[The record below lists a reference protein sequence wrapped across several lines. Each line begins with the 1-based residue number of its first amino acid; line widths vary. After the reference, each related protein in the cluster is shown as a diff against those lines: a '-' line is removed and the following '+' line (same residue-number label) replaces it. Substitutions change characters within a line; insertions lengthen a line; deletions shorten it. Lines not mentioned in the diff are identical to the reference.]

1 MSQTS
6 GDILPEQSLNENGSI
21 IKDNKPKVKW
31 TAEHERILVDW
42 ADKALC
48 YRWLHGKAHERY
60 SKLNTWFTIPVIIM
74 STLTGTANFAQE
86 QVPADFRGFYPM
98 IIGSVNLIAGII
110 STIQQYL
117 KVAPLNEA
125 HRVATISWD
134 KFYRNIK
141 TDLARSPSERVDV
154 KIALKVA
161 KEEYDR
167 LTETS
172 PVIPKDIVEEF
183 KLTFHTKLTDAELL
197 EKESGLKKLSRPE
210 ILDALETTATIVYVP
225 HEEDKDDENL
235 QAYVESKIK
244 LEESIKV
251 KKLMNFIESFKNKYA
266 REPTNEE
273 ILENLQDQI
282 QSDFI
287 VRYLNKQKN
296 QSAPLNSENGIKS
309 FRNAI
314 GLVQNTLLRNK
325 SIDDNNSLNTPRS
338 PSDIV

>member
-1 MSQTS
+1 MSQIGGEAPS
-6 GDILPEQSLNENGSI
+6 ELNNEGSI
-21 IKDNKPKVKW
+21 PGKDNKPKVKW

-60 SKLNTWFTIPVIIM
+60 SKWNTWFTIPVIIM

-86 QVPADFRGFYPM
+86 QVPPDFRGFYPM

-172 PVIPKDIVEEF
+172 PVIPKDIIEEF
-183 KLTFHTKLTDAELL
+183 KLTFHSKLSDAELL
-197 EKESGLKKLSRPE
+197 EKEKGLKQLSRPE
-210 ILDALETTATIVYVP
+210 ICDALETTATVVYVP
-225 HEEDKDDENL
+225 HEDDRDNENL
-235 QAYVESKIK
+235 HEYVESKIK
-244 LEESIKV
+244 LDEAIKT
-251 KKLMNFIESFKNKYA
+251 KKINTFIEGFKNKYS

-273 ILENLQDQI
+273 VIENLQDQI
-282 QSDFI
+282 PSDFI
-287 VRYLNKQKN
+287 IRYQNKKAQ
-296 QSAPLNSENGIKS
+296 ALNSESGIKS
-309 FRNAI
+309 FRTAI
-314 GLVQNTLLRNK
+314 GLVQNSMLLKNK
-325 SIDDNNSLNTPRS
+325 QNDDKSSARS
-338 PSDIV
+338 NISDMV

>member
-1 MSQTS
+1 MSQISAEAPTEIIINDS
-6 GDILPEQSLNENGSI
+6 AING
-21 IKDNKPKVKW
+21 KEGKPKVKW

-98 IIGSVNLIAGII
+98 IIGSVNIIAGII

-141 TDLARSPSERVDV
+141 TDLARSPTERVDV
-154 KIALKVA
+154 KVALKVA

-172 PVIPKDIVEEF
+172 PVIPQDIIDNF
-183 KLTFHTKLTDAELL
+183 KRTFHTNLTEAELMNK
-197 EKESGLKKLSRPE
+197 EKGLKLLSKPE
-210 ILDALETTATIVYVP
+210 ILDALETTASIVYMP
-225 HEEDKDDENL
+225 HEEDKDNIDL
-235 QAYVESKIK
+235 HAYVESKNK

-251 KKLMNFIESFKNKYA
+251 KKILTFTEVFKNKYS

-273 ILENLQDQI
+273 IIENLQDQVP
-282 QSDFI
+282 SDFI
-287 VRYLNKQKN
+287 VRYLNKQKG
-296 QSAPLNSENGIKS
+296 QALNSEGAIKN
-309 FRNAI
+309 FRNAV
-314 GLVQNTLLRNK
+314 GFVQNTLIRNR
-325 SIDDNNSLNTPRS
+325 SSESPSTNNNSNF
-338 PSDIV
+338 DMV

>member
-1 MSQTS
+1 MSQLGVEAPS
-6 GDILPEQSLNENGSI
+6 ELNNEI
-21 IKDNKPKVKW
+21 IGNNKEGKPKVRW

-98 IIGSVNLIAGII
+98 IIGSVNIIAGII

-141 TDLARSPSERVDV
+141 TDLARSPTERVDV

-172 PVIPKDIVEEF
+172 PVIPKDIIDEF
-183 KLTFHTKLTDAELL
+183 KRTFHARLTDAELI
-197 EKESGLKKLSRPE
+197 EKEKGLKQLSRPE
-210 ILDALETTATIVYVP
+210 ICDALETTATVVYIP
-225 HEEDKDDENL
+225 HEDDRHNENL
-235 QAYVESKIK
+235 HEYIESKVKLDEAIK
-244 LEESIKV
+244 IKKINTFV
-251 KKLMNFIESFKNKYA
+251 EGFKNKYS
-266 REPTNEE
+266 RDPTNEE
-273 ILENLQDQI
+273 VLENLQDQI
-282 QSDFI
+282 PSDFI
-287 VRYLNKQKN
+287 IRYQNKQG
-296 QSAPLNSENGIKS
+296 QALNSEVGIKS
-309 FRNAI
+309 FRTAI
-314 GLVQNTLLRNK
+314 GLVQNSLLPRNRVNDDK
-325 SIDDNNSLNTPRS
+325 SSIKSNT
-338 PSDIV
+338 SDIV

>member
-1 MSQTS
+1 MSQMS
-6 GDILPEQSLNENGSI
+6 AEGQSELSLNDVNLSN
-21 IKDNKPKVKW
+21 KDGKPKVRW

-60 SKLNTWFTIPVIIM
+60 SRLNTWFTIPVIIM

-98 IIGSVNLIAGII
+98 IIGSVNIIAGII

-172 PVIPKDIVEEF
+172 PVIPKDIIEEF
-183 KLTFHTKLTDAELL
+183 KKTFHARLSDAELL
-197 EKESGLKKLSRPE
+197 EKEKGLKQLSRPE
-210 ILDALETTATIVYVP
+210 ICDALETTATVVYMP
-225 HEEDKDDENL
+225 HDDDKDNQNL
-235 QAYVESKIK
+235 QAYIESKIK
-244 LEESIKV
+244 LDEATKT
-251 KKLMNFIESFKNKYA
+251 KKIINFIESFKNKYS
-266 REPTNEE
+266 REPSNEE
-273 ILENLQDQI
+273 ILENLQEQVP
-282 QSDFI
+282 SDFI
-287 VRYLNKQKN
+287 VRYLNKTNK
-296 QSAPLNSENGIKS
+296 PTVLNSEGGIKS

-314 GLVQNTLLRNK
+314 GLVQNSLTRNRSNDNK
-325 SIDDNNSLNTPRS
+325 SSTPSNNS
-338 PSDIV
+338 DMV

>member
-1 MSQTS
+1 MSQQGV
-6 GDILPEQSLNENGSI
+6 GDISSDISLGESNSN
-21 IKDNKPKVKW
+21 KDAKPKVKW

-86 QVPADFRGFYPM
+86 QVPENFRGFYPM
-98 IIGSVNLIAGII
+98 IIGSVNIIAGII

-172 PVIPKDIVEEF
+172 PVIPQDIIEQF
-183 KLTFHTKLTDAELL
+183 KRTFHTNLTDVELMQK
-197 EKESGLKKLSRPE
+197 EKGLKQLSKPE
-210 ILDALETTATIVYVP
+210 ILDALETTASIVYMP
-225 HEEDKDDENL
+225 HEEDKDDINL
-235 QAYVESKIK
+235 QAYIESKNK
-244 LEESIKV
+244 LEEVNKIK
-251 KKLMNFIESFKNKYA
+251 KIIAFTESFKNKYS
-266 REPTNEE
+266 RDPSNEE
-273 ILENLQDQI
+273 VLENLQDQVP
-282 QSDFI
+282 SDFI
-287 VRYLNKQKN
+287 YKYLNKQKI
-296 QSAPLNSENGIKS
+296 QPLNSEGGIRS
-309 FRNAI
+309 FKNAV
-314 GLVQNTLLRNK
+314 GLIQNTLMRNRSNDDK
-325 SIDDNNSLNTPRS
+325 SNS
-338 PSDIV
+338 DMV